1 MHRYGMVSRMLRFE
15 PGRPLVV
22 GSIGNAAVLQ
32 DVSPEDARAACDV
45 VEIRLDGLAAEN
57 ALERRNWQHLAELP
71 LLFTARRQEE
81 GGMLAST
88 ADQRASWLALALDD
102 AGAVDLEVASL
113 LEMSGLVDTL
123 QARGIPLVASYHD
136 FSGTPAG
143 SVWEDRLAA
152 ALSGGASVF
161 KAAARLH
168 GLSDLQALA
177 EFQSKRHGLPV
188 AMMGMGPL
196 APVSRLLC
204 AQHGSVLNYGYL
216 GDLPTAPG
224 QWSASRLKSAI
235 ASLDSV
241 VA

>member
-1 MHRYGMVSRMLRFE
+1 MVSRLLRFE
-15 PGRPLVV
+15 SGRPWVV

-32 DVSPEDARAACDV
+32 DVSLEDAHAACDI
-45 VEIRLDGLAAEN
+45 VEIRLDGLASEN
-57 ALERRNWQHLAELP
+57 ALDRRNWQHLAGLP

-81 GGMLAST
+81 GGMLPST
-88 ADQRASWLALALDD
+88 GDERVAWLDEAMED
-102 AGAVDLEVASL
+102 AAAIDIEVASL
-113 LEMSGLVDTL
+113 EEMSGIV
-123 QARGIPLVASYHD
+123 ARILAKGIPLIASFHD
-136 FSGTPAG
+136 FSGTPGPA
-143 SVWEDRLAA
+143 VWEDRLAIA
-152 ALSGGASVF
+152 RAHGASVF

-168 GLSDLQALA
+168 GLSDLQAVA
-177 EFQSKRHGLPV
+177 SFQASDHGMPV

-224 QWSASRLKSAI
+224 QWSAAKLKGAI
-235 ASLDSV
+235 SSLESV